1 MPTQANLKSQ
11 IKALKK
17 TKGAISS
24 QFKTAK
30 ENPSLLAQLKTQM
43 QAISSQIAELETQY
57 KAQISNPN
65 SSTDVENNAPCFPS
79 QFTAPEQDLN
89 APFII
94 ETLTQEQWPRW
105 QHFCQQ
111 ALATSLCHETT
122 LYAAIEQAFGHKTD
136 ILVAIC
142 DGEIVGGLPLTKLS
156 SRLFGT
162 FLVSTPYFNY
172 GGPLTSYVN
181 VFEALI
187 KHSKQLLDG
196 HKASHAEV
204 RTTVAN
210 IDLPFAD
217 KKASMILALPK
228 TAEELDAK
236 VGSKVRAQV
245 NKANEHNPSVAFGH
259 HDLLDDF
266 YKVFARNMRDLGT
279 PVYSKQWFATLLDQ
293 LQYNATIIVAYVNN
307 KPVGTAFLTG
317 HRDMLEVP
325 WASTIKSANAMNI
338 NMWMYRQILGFAIK
352 KGFMYFDFGR
362 STIDAGTYKFKKQW
376 GAQPVAHYWYYASK
390 NGNDIA
396 QTNPDNPKFKLLIA
410 IWKRLPIW
418 FANLIGPRVI
428 KNIP

>member
-17 TKGAISS
+17 SKGAISS

-30 ENPSLLAQLKTQM
+30 ENPSLVAQLKTQM

-57 KAQISNPN
+57 KAETAEEHTNVSEATNVP
-65 SSTDVENNAPCFPS
+65 SFPD
-79 QFTAPEQDLN
+79 QFSIPEKDLN
-89 APFII
+89 APFTIA
-94 ETLTQEQWPRW
+94 TLTREQWPLW
-105 QHFCQQ
+105 QHFCQHAQ
-111 ALATSLCHETT
+111 ATSLCHQTE
-122 LYAAIEQAFGHKTD
+122 LYVAIEQAFGHKTD
-136 ILVAIC
+136 ILVAMCNC
-142 DGEIVGGLPLTKLS
+142 DIVGGLPLTKLS

-172 GGPLTSYVN
+172 GGPLTSYPN

-187 KHSKQLLDG
+187 KHSKQLIIS
-196 HKASHAEV
+196 KSASHAEV

-217 KKASMILALPK
+217 KKASMVLALPK
-228 TAEELDAK
+228 TAEKLDSQ

-245 NKANEHNPSVAFGH
+245 NKANEHKPTVAFGH
-259 HDLLDDF
+259 ADLLNDF
-266 YKVFARNMRDLGT
+266 YKVFAHNMRDLGT
-279 PVYSKQWFATLLDQ
+279 PVYSKHWFATLLDQ
-293 LQYNATIIVAYVNN
+293 LQHNATIVVVYVNN

-325 WASTIKSANAMNI
+325 WASTLKSANAMNI

-352 KGFMYFDFGR
+352 KGFKYFDFGR

-376 GAQPVAHYWYYASK
+376 GAKPVAHYWYYVSE

-410 IWKRLPIW
+410 IWKRLPVW
-418 FANLIGPRVI
+418 LANLIGPSVI